1 MYKKI
6 IHTTIGKVIFLKIL
20 NLDAFMG
27 LLFKKAESKYLG
39 GILIEKIV
47 LIFLIA
53 ISILISGTLF
63 LRFLIEIFQLNM

>member
-1 MYKKI
+1 VKYLI
-6 IHTTIGKVIFLKIL
+6 TFL

-27 LLFKKAESKYLG
+27 VLFKKAESKYLG
-39 GILIEKIV
+39 GILIEKII
-47 LIFLIA
+47 LISLIA